1 MNKLILLVFCHLLGD
16 YFFQSEYIAE
26 TKGENWYHMFVH
38 CVLYCLPFYLA
49 FGLTWQLGVIFLTH
63 WTIDPLKARYQK
75 ISYTT
80 DQVLHY
86 LISLI
91 YFL

>member
-1 MNKLILLVFCHLLGD
+1 MNKLILLLFCHLLGD

-63 WTIDPLKARYQK
+63 WVIDPLKARYQE
-75 ISYTT
+75 ISYIT

-86 LISLI
+86 FISLV